1 MKPVNKILLLSQL
14 IFFATNN
21 SALSKDKS
29 TQNNQQPLSI
39 LKANNISG
47 DQVTNVVTATGNAE
61 LTRGNSAVFADKMSY
76 DKNSNIIK
84 AAGNVRIKNIEIG
97 KARASEAEV
106 SQDLSTATF
115 INSTIFLDDG
125 SYLKSP
131 KINHI
136 SKTKTILQNPIYSI
150 CPNAQIAEDN
160 DAAGLKRDLFTI
172 TSKQTTINKDDDTIE
187 LNGPIIKLYNVPF
200 FYSPYY
206 YLPIPNGKRK
216 SGFLRPEYLKS
227 SNLGTGIGI
236 PYYLNISENKDLTFT
251 PKIYLG
257 NDNFLLNTEFRHL
270 VDSGSYKINLEIA
283 NNEIKTNNDKTVIN
297 RTKADYRYLLKT
309 NGSFEYGKNI
319 GLNFDV
325 NNTGDRNYYRD
336 YHNNSIA
343 YTVSEVNLDYIKERD
358 YHSIKAVKIQELE
371 KEELEDSA
379 PFALPII
386 NSYTAIKPIF
396 LTEKIGFGSNLTVIN
411 RKDGINYRRASFTPE
426 VKIPFNLH
434 GNIFELESSIQNDF
448 YSLENTSS
456 FNLQNNQNIKKSLV
470 NQRPILSASWRLPLI
485 KTNTTNT
492 IIIEPIIKTTY
503 SSYTKNFSLLDNED
517 SNSTELSSG
526 NLFATRRI
534 AGFDRNEAG
543 QNLSYG
549 LRSNM
554 FNQYGKYGLNFGQSI
569 NRKHKI
575 QDIEVLG
582 FSDNK
587 SNYVGDLYYQAA
599 KYFDITYSFQLNQSN
614 FSNDINQVTTNL
626 NLDRI
631 SISNNYLLIKSTP
644 TNTQRKEQTNFGIR
658 YNVTKRLSTNFSITR
673 DLEKKQNI
681 ARTLTLSYDGC
692 CTLTSLSISENN
704 SDNLVKPSKSIH
716 LIFSIKNM

>member
-1 MKPVNKILLLSQL
+1 MKVRNKILLLSQL
-14 IFFATNN
+14 LFFTATNT
-21 SALSKDKS
+21 ALSKDHS
-29 TQNNQQPLSI
+29 SQDGQQLLSI

-47 DQVTNVVTATGNAE
+47 DQVTNIITATGDAE
-61 LTRGNSAVFADKMSY
+61 LTRGNSAVFADQMSY
-76 DKNSNIIK
+76 DKNGGVIRAI
-84 AAGNVRIKNIEIG
+84 GNVRIKNIEIG
-97 KARASEAEV
+97 KARANEAEMK
-106 SQDLSTATF
+106 QDFSTATF

-131 KINHI
+131 KIDHI
-136 SKTKTILQNPIYSI
+136 SKTKTILRNPIYSI
-150 CPNAQIAEDN
+150 CPNIEIAENN

-172 TSKQTTINKDDDTIE
+172 TSNQTLINKDDDTIE
-187 LNGPIIKLYNVPF
+187 LKGAIVKLYNVPF
-200 FYSPYY
+200 LYSPYY

-236 PYYLNISENKDLTFT
+236 PYYLNISENKDLVIT

-257 NDNFLLNTEFRHL
+257 NDNFLVNTEFRHL
-270 VDSGSYKINLEIA
+270 LESGSYKVNLEIA
-283 NNEIKTNNDKTVIN
+283 NNEIKSNNNKTIVN
-297 RTKADYRYLLKT
+297 RTKSDYRYLLKT
-309 NGSFEYGKNI
+309 NGSFDYSKNT
-319 GLNFDV
+319 GLNFDI
-325 NNTGDRNYYRD
+325 NNVSDRNYYRD

-343 YTVSEVNLDYIKERD
+343 YTVSEVNLDYIKDRD
-358 YHSIKAVKIQELE
+358 YHSIKTVKIQELE
-371 KEELEDSA
+371 KEDLEDSA
-379 PFALPII
+379 QFALPII
-386 NSYTAIKPIF
+386 SSYTAIKPIF
-396 LTEKIGFGSNLTVIN
+396 STEKIGFGSNLTAIN

-426 VKIPFNLH
+426 IKIPFNLH
-434 GNIFELESSIQNDF
+434 GNIFELESSLQNDF
-448 YSLENTSS
+448 YSLENTS
-456 FNLQNNQNIKKSLV
+456 QNNQNVKPSLV

-503 SSYTKNFSLLDNED
+503 SSHTKNFSLLDNED

-526 NLFATRRI
+526 NLFSTRRI

-554 FNQYGKYGLNFGQSI
+554 FNQYGKYGLNFGQSV
-569 NRKHKI
+569 NRKHKA
-575 QDIEVLG
+575 QDIEIQG

-599 KYFDITYSFQLNQSN
+599 KYFDITYSFQLNRSN

-626 NLDRI
+626 NFDRI
-631 SISNNYLLIKSTP
+631 GFSNNYLLIRATP
-644 TNTQRKEQTNFGIR
+644 TNSEQKEQTNFGIR
-658 YNVTKRLSTNFSITR
+658 YTVTRRLLANFSITR

-681 ARTLTLSYDGC
+681 ARILTLSYDGC
-692 CTLTSLSISENN
+692 CTLASLSIAENN